1 MRRSLLAALL
11 CFVVVPLGGAQQ
23 NAKDAPA
30 SKEDVE
36 RFLDAMH
43 TRQMMKSMM
52 AAMAAQMHEMVHEQV
67 LKVPNLPSDFEAKQ
81 NTRMD
86 EFLRNFPIDEMVQ
99 AMIPVYQR
107 HFTKGEMDDL
117 VAFYSSPTGQ
127 KMVHELPA
135 ITAEA
140 MQSSQ
145 AIIQRMIA
153 QEMRHIQEEIAT
165 IQKQSRVPSAKP
177 E

>member
-1 MRRSLLAALL
+1 MKRLVLAAFL
-11 CFVVVPLGGAQQ
+11 CLIAVTVASAQQ

-30 SKEDVE
+30 SKEAVQ

-43 TRQMMKSMM
+43 TREMMKSMM
-52 AAMAAQMHEMVHEQV
+52 ATMATQIHNMVHQQDQ
-67 LKVPNLPSDFEAKQ
+67 KVPNLPSGFEAQQDK
-81 NTRMD
+81 RMD
-86 EFLRNFPIDEMVQ
+86 EFLRNFPVDEMVQ

-127 KMVHELPA
+127 KMVQELQA

-140 MQSSQ
+140 MQSSPSIVQ
-145 AIIQRMIA
+145 SMIA
-153 QEMRHIQEEIAT
+153 KEMQHSQEEIAT
-165 IQKQSRVPSAKP
+165 VQKQSQAPNAKP
-177 E
+177 D